1 LSTGV
6 MILLI
11 VLGVFAAILVVLY
24 FVGKKMKKRQEEQ
37 QAQLDA
43 MAQTMSIL
51 VIDKKLLRMKN
62 AGLPPAVLA
71 QAPRIAKLSK
81 MPIVKAKV
89 GPKVMSF
96 ICDNKV
102 YDQIPLK
109 RECKVVVSGLYI
121 TAIKSARGGLE
132 QPKKKQGFFR
142 RHFGASAS
150 K

>member
-1 LSTGV
+1 MIMLIILGV
-6 MILLI
+6 LAAVLI
-11 VLGVFAAILVVLY
+11 VLYII
-24 FVGKKMKKRQEEQ
+24 GKKMKKRQEEQ

-51 VIDKKLLRMKN
+51 VIDKKQMRMKN

-71 QAPRIAKLSK
+71 QAPRLAKMSK
-81 MPIVKAKV
+81 VPVVKAKV

-96 ICDNKV
+96 ICEGKV
-102 YDQIPLK
+102 YDQIPIK

-132 QPKKKQGFFR
+132 QPKKKRGFFR
-142 RHFGASAS
+142 RRASAS